1 MENLRNIAIIAHVDH
16 GKTTLIDSIMKQS
29 GMFRE
34 NQAIDERIMDS
45 GDLERERGITI
56 LAKPTSIQWKD
67 TRINIIDTPGH
78 ADFGGEVERVLSMTD
93 GVILL
98 TDAAEGPMPQT
109 KFVLSKAL
117 AQGLKPIV
125 IVNKID
131 RPDGR
136 PDAVIDEVFDLFVSL
151 DATDEQLDFPILYAA
166 GRDGWCV
173 KDLNDP
179 RENLHALLDLILEH
193 VEPPKQPQII
203 TPTALELPILRR
215 RDIYMEVANVA
226 IGRAADALAR
236 HFNVFVHLPLP
247 NVNIFEVSELHM
259 ALRDLADNDQVS
271 GVCQGFSG
279 EGIAGEALV
288 LLSDSSVSDLKKLMK
303 VPTESEQLEEL
314 ELLMDVSNILV
325 GSFLNGLGEQSE
337 VRFFQSSPVLL
348 GQHISI
354 DSVIENTSGSFK
366 KTMTFE
372 VSYNIDGTSIRCDL
386 LFMFVDESLPL
397 LDNKLAYLMDE
408 F

>member
-1 MENLRNIAIIAHVDH
+1 MSFPVLICDDSALARKQMARSLPASLNADITFAIHGLDGIKNLEEHDFKLMFLDLTMPELDGYGTLEEMQRR
-16 GKTTLIDSIMKQS
+16 GMTTPVVVV
-29 GMFRE
+29 
-34 NQAIDERIMDS
+34 S
-45 GDLERERGITI
+45 GDIQPK
-56 LAKPTSIQWKD
+56 AK
-67 TRINIIDTPGH
+67 
-78 ADFGGEVERVLSMTD
+78 ERVM
-93 GVILL
+93 
-98 TDAAEGPMPQT
+98 
-109 KFVLSKAL
+109 AL
-117 AQGLKPIV
+117 GARAFIQKPIDK
-125 IVNKID
+125 N
-131 RPDGR
+131 
-136 PDAVIDEVFDLFVSL
+136 A
-151 DATDEQLDFPILYAA
+151 
-166 GRDGWCV
+166 
-173 KDLNDP
+173 LNDVL
-179 RENLHALLDLILEH
+179 REL
-193 VEPPKQPQII
+193 VEPATQPRMV
-203 TPTALELPILRR
+203 TPVSIDLPILKR
-215 RDIYMEVANVA
+215 RDIYMEVANVS

-236 HFNVFVHLPLP
+236 HFDVFVHLPLP

-259 ALRDLADNDQVS
+259 ALRDLAENDQVS

-303 VPTESEQLEEL
+303 VPADSEELEEL

-354 DSVIENTSGSFK
+354 DSVIQSTAGTFK

-372 VSYNIDGTSIRCDL
+372 VSYNIDQTSIRCDL

-397 LDNKLAYLMDE
+397 LDNKLAYLMED

>member
-1 MENLRNIAIIAHVDH
+1 MSFPVLICDDSALARKQMARSLPASLNADITFAIHGLDGIKNLEEHDFKLMFLDLTMPELDGYGTLEEMQRR
-16 GKTTLIDSIMKQS
+16 GMTTPVVVV
-29 GMFRE
+29 
-34 NQAIDERIMDS
+34 S
-45 GDLERERGITI
+45 GDIQPK
-56 LAKPTSIQWKD
+56 AK
-67 TRINIIDTPGH
+67 
-78 ADFGGEVERVLSMTD
+78 ERVM
-93 GVILL
+93 
-98 TDAAEGPMPQT
+98 
-109 KFVLSKAL
+109 AL
-117 AQGLKPIV
+117 GARAFIQKPIDK
-125 IVNKID
+125 N
-131 RPDGR
+131 
-136 PDAVIDEVFDLFVSL
+136 A
-151 DATDEQLDFPILYAA
+151 
-166 GRDGWCV
+166 
-173 KDLNDP
+173 LNDVL
-179 RENLHALLDLILEH
+179 REL
-193 VEPPKQPQII
+193 VEPATQPRIV
-203 TPTALELPILRR
+203 TPVSVDLPILKR
-215 RDIYMEVANVA
+215 RDIYMEVANVS

-236 HFNVFVHLPLP
+236 QFDVFVHLPLP

-259 ALRDLADNDQVS
+259 ALRDLAENDQVS

-303 VPTESEQLEEL
+303 VPADSEELEEL

-354 DSVIENTSGSFK
+354 DSVIQSTAGTFK

-372 VSYNIDGTSIRCDL
+372 VSYNIDQTSIRCDL

-397 LDNKLAYLMDE
+397 LDNKLAYLMED

>member
-1 MENLRNIAIIAHVDH
+1 MARSLPSSLNADITFAVH
-16 GKTTLIDSIMKQS
+16 GLNALEELAQNQFKLMFLDLTMPELDGYGTLEEMQRLGD
-29 GMFRE
+29 
-34 NQAIDERIMDS
+34 NTPVVVVS
-45 GDLERERGITI
+45 GDIQPKAQQRVMDLG
-56 LAKPTSIQWKD
+56 AKAFLQ
-67 TRINIIDTPGH
+67 
-78 ADFGGEVERVLSMTD
+78 
-93 GVILL
+93 
-98 TDAAEGPMPQT
+98 
-109 KFVLSKAL
+109 
-117 AQGLKPIV
+117 KPID
-125 IVNKID
+125 KEALK
-131 RPDGR
+131 G
-136 PDAVIDEVFDLFVSL
+136 
-151 DATDEQLDFPILYAA
+151 IL
-166 GRDGWCV
+166 
-173 KDLNDP
+173 
-179 RENLHALLDLILEH
+179 REL
-193 VEPPKQPQII
+193 VEPPTQPQVV
-203 TPTALELPILRR
+203 TPNALDLPILRR

-236 HFNVFVHLPLP
+236 HFDVFVHLPLP
-247 NVNIFEVSELHM
+247 NVNILEVSELHM

-354 DSVIENTSGSFK
+354 DSVIENTGGSFK

-397 LDNKLAYLMDE
+397 LDNKLAYLMEE

>member
-1 MENLRNIAIIAHVDH
+1 MSFPVLICDDSALARKQMARSLPSSLNADITFAVH
-16 GKTTLIDSIMKQS
+16 GLNALEELAQNQFKLMFLDLTMPELDGYGTLEEMQRLGNTTPVVVV
-29 GMFRE
+29 
-34 NQAIDERIMDS
+34 S
-45 GDLERERGITI
+45 GDIQPKAQQKVMDLG
-56 LAKPTSIQWKD
+56 AKAFLQ
-67 TRINIIDTPGH
+67 
-78 ADFGGEVERVLSMTD
+78 
-93 GVILL
+93 
-98 TDAAEGPMPQT
+98 
-109 KFVLSKAL
+109 
-117 AQGLKPIV
+117 KPID
-125 IVNKID
+125 KE
-131 RPDGR
+131 
-136 PDAVIDEVFDLFVSL
+136 ALK
-151 DATDEQLDFPILYAA
+151 AIL
-166 GRDGWCV
+166 
-173 KDLNDP
+173 
-179 RENLHALLDLILEH
+179 HEH
-193 VEPPKQPQII
+193 VEPPKQPQLI
-203 TPTALELPILRR
+203 TPSPLELPILRR

-303 VPTESEQLEEL
+303 VPTDSEQLEEL

-397 LDNKLAYLMDE
+397 LDNKLAYLMEE